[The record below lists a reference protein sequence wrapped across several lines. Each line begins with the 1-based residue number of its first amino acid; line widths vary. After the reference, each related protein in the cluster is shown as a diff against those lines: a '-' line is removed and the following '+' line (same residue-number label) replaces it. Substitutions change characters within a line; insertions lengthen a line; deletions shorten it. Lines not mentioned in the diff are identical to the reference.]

1 MTILSHGIS
10 DMGFKADHLFSTD
23 KHPKLREKKTIS
35 FHYQHFVKKKFITN
49 ILEYKVKVTRCVK
62 LTNEKI
68 FQISFL
74 FPIK

>member
-35 FHYQHFVKKKFITN
+35 FHYQHFVKKNSLPTF
-49 ILEYKVKVTRCVK
+49 
-62 LTNEKI
+62 
-68 FQISFL
+68 
-74 FPIK
+74 